1 MKQQKWEKYVQCRG
15 GGHECVARHKSIRLV
30 WLSNSLYNTQ
40 DKGTVIVSPTCF
52 LWTIERDFLN
62 TSVQSKNIDSWKVT
76 PWLKTKLNWW
86 KFVLVTKQEAR
97 IQYSPFNWCQHLPRG
112 GSRQHRDVTGR
123 CWLGLAVVATSLSQ
137 FSLNFTQT
145 KFSVWGKTL
154 NLVNVETVKRK

>member
-97 IQYSPFNWCQHLPRG
+97 IQYSPFNWCQHWRG
-112 GSRQHRDVTGR
+112 EAAQRCHRQMLAWPGCGRHLTVTI
-123 CWLGLAVVATSLSQ
+123 LSQ
-137 FSLNFTQT
+137 LYTNKVLSL
-145 KFSVWGKTL
+145 
-154 NLVNVETVKRK
+154 R

>member
-112 GSRQHRDVTGR
+112 GSTEMSQADV
-123 CWLGLAVVATSLSQ
+123 GLAWLWSPPPCHNSLSTLHKQSSQ
-137 FSLNFTQT
+137 F
-145 KFSVWGKTL
+145 
-154 NLVNVETVKRK
+154 EVKPWIWWM